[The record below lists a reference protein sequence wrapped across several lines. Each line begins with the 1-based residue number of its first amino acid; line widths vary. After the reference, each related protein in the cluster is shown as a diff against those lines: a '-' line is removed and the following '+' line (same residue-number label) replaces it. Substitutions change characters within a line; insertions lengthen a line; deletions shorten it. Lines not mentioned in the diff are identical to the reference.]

1 MTAVRARP
9 TRRFLWTLCALVSGG
24 TALLA
29 GCSKSTNVTY
39 GTAVLS
45 LSDVSG
51 DFTSYIVNIDS
62 IVLTRSDGVLAEPLA
77 TPQTVDLVR
86 LKDLTELVNAPA
98 VPVGTYTTLALT
110 LDFTFRLITINVG
123 GEVTVASPVDSS
135 GAAIFTATVTVSFDP
150 ANPLVITAGQCTRLA
165 LEINLA
171 ASNTI
176 NFGTSPLT
184 VTVKPFLTAT
194 VVPVDSTV
202 MRARGSLVIAQP
214 GSNNYVVNMRPFGD
228 LVSALGALTVDTT
241 ASTYFNIDGT
251 AYTGTAGLTALQGLQ
266 VGTPVAAVGTLV
278 SLASITPTFNATE
291 VYAGSSLESPL
302 ADYVTGIVAA
312 RSGDALTMHGATFRS
327 RLGSVTYVNTLAV
340 TLGPSTIVSQDGV
353 LASGLSPQ
361 SVSVGQRITVS
372 GQGSTDSSG
381 NITLDATS
389 GQVRLAQTPIWGT
402 LNSAAPGSM
411 SLNLLSLGPFE
422 PTVFDFTGTGT
433 PAPNDPVP
441 ASYAVNTGALD
452 ESGVAAGTLLET
464 FGVVTPFGSAPPDF
478 TATTVTPGSST
489 VQELVVEWEN
499 GGSANPFSSASSSGL
514 VVNLADPNLSST
526 IRYIATGP
534 TRQDLTTLAA
544 SPTIV
549 YASGTPLTLALGNA
563 VALKVFNSA
572 SSFASALAST
582 LNGTNLVY
590 RLVCVGQ
597 YASATNTFT
606 ASQVDV
612 NL

>member
-1 MTAVRARP
+1 
-9 TRRFLWTLCALVSGG
+9 
-24 TALLA
+24 
-29 GCSKSTNVTY
+29 
-39 GTAVLS
+39 
-45 LSDVSG
+45 
-51 DFTSYIVNIDS
+51 
-62 IVLTRSDGVLAEPLA
+62 
-77 TPQTVDLVR
+77 
-86 LKDLTELVNAPA
+86 
-98 VPVGTYTTLALT
+98 
-110 LDFTFRLITINVG
+110 
-123 GEVTVASPVDSS
+123 
-135 GAAIFTATVTVSFDP
+135 
-150 ANPLVITAGQCTRLA
+150 
-165 LEINLA
+165 
-171 ASNTI
+171 
-176 NFGTSPLT
+176 
-184 VTVKPFLTAT
+184 
-194 VVPVDSTV
+194 
-202 MRARGSLVIAQP
+202 MRARGGLVIAQP
-214 GSNNYVVNMRPFGD
+214 GSNYYVVNMRPFGD
-228 LVSALGALTVDTT
+228 LVSALGALTVNTT
-241 ASTYFNIDGT
+241 ANTYFNINGT
-251 AYTGTAGLTALQGLQ
+251 AYTGTAGLTALQGLL
-266 VGTPVAAVGTLV
+266 VGAPVAAVGTLT
-278 SLASITPTFNATE
+278 SLAGITPTFNATE

-312 RSGDALTMHGATFRS
+312 RSGDALTIHGATFRS
-327 RLGSVTYVNTLAV
+327 RLGSVTYVNQLAA
-340 TLGPSTIVSQDGV
+340 TLGPATIVSQDGAPV
-353 LASGLSPQ
+353 SGLSPQ

-433 PAPNDPVP
+433 AAANDAVP

-452 ESGVAAGTLLET
+452 ESGVAASTLLET

-526 IRYIATGP
+526 IRYISTGP
-534 TRQDLTTLAA
+534 TRQDLTTLPA

-549 YASGTPLTLALGNA
+549 YASGTPLTLALGNTA
-563 VALKVFNSA
+563 AIKVFNSA
-572 SSFASALAST
+572 SSFAATLAST

-590 RLVCVGQ
+590 RLACVGQ

-606 ASQVDV
+606 ASQIDV